1 MQDLLNEDDFKLR
14 PQYNPWPR
22 FLLFYAIE
30 VAAIIVNILLMLLAD
45 ADVGIIAMLTIV
57 LLPLIL
63 APIMILAKNR
73 NKIVTD
79 RQAVRGMLI
88 LFLIYLAPVL
98 LAMLGDALTTGID
111 SGGVIITVVLIT
123 LYTICFITI
132 FTILRKRRRRV

>member
-1 MQDLLNEDDFKLR
+1 MQDLLNEEDFKIGR
-14 PQYNPWPR
+14 QYNPWPR
-22 FLLFYAIE
+22 FLLFYVIE

-45 ADVGIIAMLTIV
+45 ADVGIIAMVTIV

-63 APIMILAKNR
+63 APIMILSKKRHNMP
-73 NKIVTD
+73 TD

-111 SGGVIITVVLIT
+111 RGGVIITVVLIT
-123 LYTICFITI
+123 LYTICFITVL
-132 FTILRKRRRRV
+132 TILRKRRRRV